1 MPLTRIK
8 NTAIGDGGIST
19 AKLADGAVTTVKLG
33 NDSVN
38 SAKIGVDVIAAVD
51 LAANS
56 VETAEISAGAVTGAK
71 LANNLDYDSGLLYLD
86 STNDRIGI
94 GTTSPQEKLQVSGA
108 VMATGTAINTPASS
122 TTIDISSNVS
132 RFISAGPDSSTVG
145 SISLNAES
153 DNASIV
159 YQPFHSDVSGNV
171 SLGSRPVAIPVTI
184 DSSLA
189 GIAVNS
195 SGSVVNINNP
205 GNGATLKLTDPAAG
219 ANRGFAMSLQNVT
232 AIVNNSEAG
241 PIVFGTGNAER
252 ARLTNTNQTQL
263 SLYNTSPPATGQ
275 ASLVAGDRTILG
287 DVVNYQSL
295 FSNNAYYD
303 GTTWRYYRNDE
314 YSSIRMFDGK
324 IYFHTG
330 NAGTA
335 GNQITNI
342 DGYERRVTIDGT
354 QNGGSSR
361 TQMYV
366 EDSYLVSHARNVYF
380 AENSTP
386 QYVTTGW
393 VDTALSLNNVFIP
406 NHVRVMPFWLYGTFR
421 NNGMTGLNHTGFRLR
436 VTGGSISGSAY
447 IGDGGWGFGIHQLV
461 GSTIGTN
468 WNTFCNHVNL
478 LDFDVNNNQA
488 GLTAG
493 STYNFT
499 VQVKDAYANGSDLVI
514 AGEANAGQAT
524 YAPFNCTLIIV

>member
-8 NTAIGDGGIST
+8 NTAIGDGGITT
-19 AKLADGAVTTVKLG
+19 AKLADGSVTTVKVA
-33 NDSVN
+33 DDAVN
-38 SAKIGVDVIAAVD
+38 SAKIGVDVIAAED

-56 VETAEISAGAVTGAK
+56 VTVSEISDGAVTGAK
-71 LANNLDYDSGLLYLD
+71 LADNLNYDSGTLYLD
-86 STNDRIGI
+86 STNNRVIVGDTSANEKFKVVGNIEVYNDDTDGYIWFHDAGTRSWSIGSDQSTGKFLI
-94 GTTSPQEKLQVSGA
+94 AYQQNLLGSERLSITS
-108 VMATGTAINTPASS
+108 
-122 TTIDISSNVS
+122 
-132 RFISAGPDSSTVG
+132 
-145 SISLNAES
+145 
-153 DNASIV
+153 
-159 YQPFHSDVSGNV
+159 SGNLIV
-171 SLGSRPVAIPVTI
+171 G
-184 DSSLA
+184 
-189 GIAVNS
+189 NS
-195 SGSVVNINNP
+195 
-205 GNGATLKLTDPAAG
+205 
-219 ANRGFAMSLQNVT
+219 
-232 AIVNNSEAG
+232 
-241 PIVFGTGNAER
+241 
-252 ARLTNTNQTQL
+252 
-263 SLYNTSPPATGQ
+263 SPPATGT

-287 DVVNYQSL
+287 DVVNVQSL
-295 FSNNAYYD
+295 YSNNAYYD
-303 GTTWRYYRNDE
+303 GSNWRYYRNDE

-324 IYFHTG
+324 IFFHTG

-335 GNQITNI
+335 GNVITNM

-361 TQMYV
+361 TQMYI

-386 QYVTTGW
+386 QFVTTGW

-406 NHVRVMPFWLYGTFR
+406 NHVRVMPFWLYGVFR
-421 NNGMTGLNHTGFRLR
+421 NNGMSSLNHTGFRLR

-461 GSTIGTN
+461 GTTIGTN

-499 VQVKDAYANGSDLVI
+499 VQVKDAFTNGSDLVI
-514 AGEANAGQAT
+514 SGEANGGQAT

>member
-19 AKLADGAVTTVKLG
+19 AKLADGAVTTVKVA
-33 NDSVN
+33 DSAVN
-38 SAKIGVDVIAAVD
+38 SAKIGVDVIAAED

-56 VETAEISAGAVTGAK
+56 VTVSEITNGAVTSAK
-71 LANNLDYDSGLLYLD
+71 LDTNITIDGNLGVGESNPSFDVGNKGIHIGGATSPAIRLKSNITGSADWEIYAD
-86 STNDRIGI
+86 STSAGGLGFYEHQNNATYMYLSEGGNLGI
-94 GTTSPQEKLQVSGA
+94 GTASPS
-108 VMATGTAINTPASS
+108 
-122 TTIDISSNVS
+122 
-132 RFISAGPDSSTVG
+132 
-145 SISLNAES
+145 
-153 DNASIV
+153 
-159 YQPFHSDVSGNV
+159 
-171 SLGSRPVAIPVTI
+171 I

-324 IYFHTG
+324 IFFHTG

-335 GNQITNI
+335 GNQITNM
-342 DGYERRVTIDGT
+342 DGYEKRVTIDGT
-354 QNGGSSR
+354 QNGGTSR
-361 TQMYV
+361 TQMYI

-386 QYVTTGW
+386 QFVTTGW

-406 NHVRVMPFWLYGTFR
+406 NNVRVMPFWLYGVFR
-421 NNGMTGLNHTGFRLR
+421 NNGIIVNHTAFRLR

-447 IGDGGWGFGIHQLV
+447 IGDTSWGFGIHQLV
-461 GSTIGTN
+461 GSNPGTN
-468 WNTFCNHVNL
+468 WNPFSNHVNL

-499 VQVKDAYANGSDLVI
+499 VQVKDAYGNGTDLVI
-514 AGEANAGQAT
+514 AGEANGGQAT

>member
-38 SAKIGVDVIAAVD
+38 SAKIGVDVIAAAD

-94 GTTSPQEKLQVSGA
+94 GTTSPQEKLQVAGA
-108 VMATGTAINTPASS
+108 LTSTASAISTPTSS
-122 TTIDISSNVS
+122 TTMDVNGGVS
-132 RFISAGPDSSTVG
+132 RIIGAGPDSSTVG
-145 SISLNAES
+145 MISLNSES
-153 DNASIV
+153 DNASII
-159 YQPFHSDVSGNV
+159 YQPFYSDVSGNV
-171 SLGSRPVAIPVTI
+171 SLGSRPVAIPVSI

-189 GIAVNS
+189 GISVNS
-195 SGSVVNINNP
+195 SGSVVNINNT
-205 GNGATLKLTDPAAG
+205 NGATLKLTDPASG
-219 ANRGFAMSLQNVT
+219 GNRGFAISLQNVT

-252 ARLTNTNQTQL
+252 ARLTNTNNGQF
-263 SLYNTSPPATGQ
+263 SIGNSSPPDTGTP
-275 ASLVAGDRTILG
+275 SFVAGNRTILG
-287 DVVNYQSL
+287 DVVSTQSL
-295 FSNNAYYD
+295 YSNNAYYD
-303 GTTWRYYRNDE
+303 GTSWKYAVTDE

-330 NAGTA
+330 NSGTA
-335 GNQITNI
+335 GSTISNM

-354 QNGGSSR
+354 QNGGQNR
-361 TQMYV
+361 TQMYI

-393 VDTALSLNNVFIP
+393 VDTSLSLSNVFIP
-406 NHVRVMPFWLYGTFR
+406 THVRVMPFWLFGVFR
-421 NNGMTGLNHTGFRLR
+421 NNGIALNHTGFRLR

-499 VQVKDAYANGSDLVI
+499 VQVKDAFTNGSDLVI

-524 YAPFNCTLIIV
+524 YSPFNCTLIIV